1 MMPTVTDNER
11 ITMKLTKLFSEI
23 EIVKTN
29 VDLNVDVAGIS
40 EKSSVCKDGYVYVC
54 IKGLHKDGKDY
65 IKEAIAAGA
74 VCVVTDTELESGI
87 PYIMV
92 TDSRA
97 ALSRLWQA
105 WYGYPARSL
114 KLIGVT
120 GTNGKTSTAYMLK
133 SILDKAGKPCG
144 LIGTVRYIAGQTY
157 YESELTTPDPELMQ
171 KLLFEMKQSGHEYV
185 VCEVSSHAL
194 ALNKL
199 DGMEFEVG
207 VFTNLSQDH
216 MDFHENME
224 NYFTAKSKLF
234 SMCKCAVINS
244 DDLYGKRLASRLD
257 IRTVTCS
264 VNSNDASICAKN
276 VRTKEKSVE
285 YEFLSGCTIY
295 RIYCPVS
302 GKFSVYNSLLA
313 AATAEVLGIS
323 SENIVEGISS
333 MGTVT
338 GRMERVETGKDFSII
353 IDFAHTPGALENV
366 LKSIK
371 EFAKGRIV
379 CLFGCG
385 GDRDRSKRKIMG
397 KIAAENSDYLVITSD
412 NPRSE
417 DPLEIIKEIL
427 EGVLSVDSI
436 KDKYTVIESRE
447 EAIRYAIRNARKD
460 DTVLLAG
467 KGHENYYVDASGK
480 HSFDER
486 AIIKDELSK

>member
-1 MMPTVTDNER
+1 
-11 ITMKLTKLFSEI
+11 MKLTKLFSEI

-29 VDLNVDVAGIS
+29 VDLDTDVTGIS
-40 EKSSVCKDGYVYVC
+40 EKSASCKSGYAYVC
-54 IKGLHKDGKDY
+54 IKGIHKDGKDF
-65 IKEAIAAGA
+65 IKEALDGGA
-74 VCVVTDTELESGI
+74 VCVVCDTELDESI
-87 PYIMV
+87 PYVMV
-92 TDSRA
+92 ENARA
-97 ALSRLWQA
+97 ALSRMWQE
-105 WYGYPARSL
+105 WYGHPARSL

-144 LIGTVRYIAGQTY
+144 LIGTVRYITGESY

-171 KLLFEMKQSGHEYV
+171 KLLFEMKKSGHEYV

-194 ALNKL
+194 ALDKL
-199 DGMEFEVG
+199 DGIQFEIG

-216 MDFHENME
+216 MDFHGNME
-224 NYFTAKSKLF
+224 NYFISKSKLF

-244 DDLYGKRLASRLD
+244 DDLYGKRLASRLN
-257 IRTVTCS
+257 IKTVTCS
-264 VNSNDASICAKN
+264 IDSNDADICAKN
-276 VRTKEKSVE
+276 IRTKENSVE
-285 YEFLSGCTIY
+285 YEFLSGSTIY

-302 GKFSVYNSLLA
+302 GKFSVYNSLLS
-313 AATAEVLGIS
+313 AATAELVGIS
-323 SENIVEGISS
+323 SENIVDGISS
-333 MGTVT
+333 MGMVT

-366 LKSIK
+366 LKSIR
-371 EFAKGRIV
+371 EFAVGRIV

-385 GDRDRSKRKIMG
+385 GDRDKSKRKIMG

-427 EGVLSVDSI
+427 EGVLTVESI

-447 EAIRYAIRNARKD
+447 EAIRYAIKNAKKN

-486 AIIKDELSK
+486 SIIKDELSK

>member
-1 MMPTVTDNER
+1 
-11 ITMKLTKLFSEI
+11 MKLTKLFSEI
-23 EIVKTN
+23 VKTN
-29 VDLNVDVAGIS
+29 VDLDTDVTGIS
-40 EKSSVCKDGYVYVC
+40 EKSASCKSGYAYVC
-54 IKGLHKDGKDY
+54 IKGIHKDGKDF
-65 IKEAIAAGA
+65 IKEALDGGA
-74 VCVVTDTELESGI
+74 VCVVCDTELDESI
-87 PYIMV
+87 PYVMV
-92 TDSRA
+92 ENARA
-97 ALSRLWQA
+97 ALSRMWQE
-105 WYGYPARSL
+105 WYGHPARSL

-144 LIGTVRYIAGQTY
+144 LIGTVRYITGKSY

-171 KLLFEMKQSGHEYV
+171 KLLFEMKKSGHEYV

-194 ALNKL
+194 ALDKL
-199 DGMEFEVG
+199 DGMQFEIG

-216 MDFHENME
+216 MDFHGNME
-224 NYFTAKSKLF
+224 NYFISKSKLF
-234 SMCKCAVINS
+234 SMCKCAVINI
-244 DDLYGKRLASRLD
+244 DDLYGKRLASRLN
-257 IRTVTCS
+257 IKTVTCS
-264 VNSNDASICAKN
+264 VDSNDADICAKN
-276 VRTKEKSVE
+276 IRTKENSVE

-302 GKFSVYNSLLA
+302 GKFSVYNSLLS
-313 AATAEVLGIS
+313 AATAELVGIS
-323 SENIVEGISS
+323 SENIVDGISS

-366 LKSIK
+366 LKSIR
-371 EFAKGRIV
+371 EFAVGRIV

-385 GDRDRSKRKIMG
+385 GDRDKSKRKIMG

-427 EGVLSVDSI
+427 EGVLTVESI

-447 EAIRYAIRNARKD
+447 EAIRYAIKNAKKN

-486 AIIKDELSK
+486 SIIKDELSK